1 MRQVEKRK
9 FSRFCVTQLSKVCR
23 KRNSLIW
30 VKILN
35 GTHDAGFP
43 RQSLNARFSCWHKFA
58 TDTNISCIH
67 SYIWEYVAMRKRY
80 METSFISLIK
90 SCLNGQETRLCS
102 ISYTWSR
109 MSMSFSSFSCSNK
122 VKTPYRS
129 AISALL
135 QLGHEVTPK
144 FRENNL
150 LCITCF
156 RTNFEK
162 KQQLWKAASLFYISR
177 LSTKYSQFVVNGY
190 FRIRFNFCRSS
201 WLCTV

>member
-1 MRQVEKRK
+1 
-9 FSRFCVTQLSKVCR
+9 
-23 KRNSLIW
+23 
-30 VKILN
+30 
-35 GTHDAGFP
+35 
-43 RQSLNARFSCWHKFA
+43 
-58 TDTNISCIH
+58 
-67 SYIWEYVAMRKRY
+67 MRKRY

-162 KQQLWKAASLFYISR
+162 NNNYEKLLPYFTFLVLVQNILNLLLTDILESDLTFVALLGNVLFNLPFSNFRYIALGS
-177 LSTKYSQFVVNGY
+177 
-190 FRIRFNFCRSS
+190 
-201 WLCTV
+201 

>member
-1 MRQVEKRK
+1 M
-9 FSRFCVTQLSKVCR
+9 VCL

-35 GTHDAGFP
+35 GTHDSGFP
-43 RQSLNARFSCWHKFA
+43 QQSLNARFSCWHKFA
-58 TDTNISCIH
+58 IDTNISCIH

-122 VKTPYRS
+122 VKTPYQS

-162 KQQLWKAASLFYISR
+162 NNNYEKLLPYFTFLVLVQNILNLLLTDILESDLTFVALLGNVLFNLPFSNFRYIALGS
-177 LSTKYSQFVVNGY
+177 
-190 FRIRFNFCRSS
+190 
-201 WLCTV
+201 

>member
-1 MRQVEKRK
+1 MNGSDRMWCKVLMFQPIYHVSVSPTDGSGPTQGQRK
-9 FSRFCVTQLSKVCR
+9 TLTRVSVC
-23 KRNSLIW
+23 W
-30 VKILN
+30 
-35 GTHDAGFP
+35 T
-43 RQSLNARFSCWHKFA
+43 
-58 TDTNISCIH
+58 
-67 SYIWEYVAMRKRY
+67 Y

-90 SCLNGQETRLCS
+90 SCLNGEETRLCS
-102 ISYTWSR
+102 ITWSR

-162 KQQLWKAASLFYISR
+162 NNNYEKLLPYFTF
-177 LSTKYSQFVVNGY
+177 LVLGTKYSQFVVNGY
-190 FRIRFNFCRSS
+190 FRIRFNFCRSC
-201 WLCTV
+201 W